1 MRKFVLIFG
10 LLMCA
15 SAVTQAAVLGE
26 SEARAIAGDF
36 MARHQMG
43 TPESSR
49 PASIRRHAASS
60 KGVSQPAFYV
70 FNATDDRGFVI
81 VAADDA
87 VPSILGYCD
96 SGSFDDN
103 ALPANVQWWLGRYEA
118 QAALMGEKP
127 SCAASRVSRVPVSP
141 FLTSKWN
148 QIAPYN
154 NACPLISSTRALT
167 GCVATAMAQILYY
180 YKSPVAATG
189 ITTLPSYTFNYSIM
203 KDSYNT
209 SETGDGVDEMA
220 KLLYYCTQALGT
232 KFSTTNSTA
241 ASTIKPLVDYFGY
254 SNRAAAINH
263 DNFTLEEWE
272 NIIYGEIAAGRPVQI
287 SARTQS
293 DGHTILCDGCD
304 AQGLFH
310 INWGWG
316 GKYNGYFRL
325 DLLNP
330 YSKTVVLNGTETP
343 VTMYTESGFSLDQV
357 AMLGIEPAGSVTT
370 FDDRYISI
378 AKKMT
383 GLSTA
388 YSRSGS
394 GSDFSNV
401 RVGFSLQT
409 SLYAKTTFEYAVA
422 LCDES
427 NHIKQ
432 ILSPG
437 TATATMGNDSYTTKN
452 LTLTFGA
459 GLGDGTY
466 RLCVVTRPNAND
478 EWQFCYG
485 ATRNYLNAVIS
496 GNTLRTTVQEAFTH
510 NLVINSLTPVGDLV
524 VGRPVAIRANITN
537 RGTIAYSDIYM
548 YVGGKLTAGCGVNLL
563 PGETGDFDLC
573 FTPTTAGTKS
583 VEVWDNEQETLL
595 GSLSLNISERNM
607 NEAKLAMSIR
617 VANGRDD
624 YTIVG
629 DSLVAVLTIRNDH
642 SLDYDNEIYIQAH
655 WGNSQIQE
663 VRSLRLA
670 SGQSKTITVTFHD
683 LAYGQKYYIKG
694 RYLSK
699 GEMTTGANSSSYT
712 MVEPSPTECGDVN
725 GDGFVNAADVTALYN
740 VLLDGATPGGDA
752 DVNGDGLVNGTDVTK
767 LYDILLKE

>member
-1 MRKFVLIFG
+1 MRKFALIVC
-10 LLMCA
+10 LVVSA
-15 SAVTQAAVLGE
+15 SALTRAAVIGE
-26 SEARAIAGDF
+26 SEARVIAGDF

-43 TPESSR
+43 TPEGSR

-60 KGVSQPAFYV
+60 KSVSQPAFYV
-70 FNATDDRGFVI
+70 FNATGDNGFVI

-87 VPSILGYCD
+87 VPPILGYCD
-96 SGSFDDN
+96 RGSFDDS

-118 QAALMGEKP
+118 QAALVGDNA
-127 SCAASRVSRVPVSP
+127 SRASSRVSRVPVSP
-141 FLTSKWN
+141 FLTSTWN

-167 GCVATAMAQILYY
+167 GCVATAMAQILYH

-189 ITTLPSYTFNYSIM
+189 ITTLPSYTFNYGIM
-203 KDSYNT
+203 KDSYNA
-209 SETGDGVDEMA
+209 SDTGEGVDEMA

-272 NIIYGEIAAGRPVQI
+272 NIIYDEVAAGRPVQI

-343 VTMYTESGFSLDQV
+343 VDMYTESGFSLDQM
-357 AMLGIEPAGSVTT
+357 AMLGIEPAGSVTV
-370 FDDRYISI
+370 FDDRYIAI
-378 AKKMT
+378 GKKMT
-383 GLSTA
+383 GLSTPYTRTGA
-388 YSRSGS
+388 N
-394 GSDFSNV
+394 SDFSNV

-409 SLYAKTTFEYAVA
+409 SLYAKTTFECAVA
-422 LCDES
+422 LCDEE

-437 TATATMGNDSYTTKN
+437 TATATMGNESYATKN
-452 LTLTFGA
+452 LTLAFGA
-459 GLGDGTY
+459 GLADGTY
-466 RLCVVTRPNAND
+466 RLCVVTRPNAD
-478 EWQFCYG
+478 AEWRLCYG
-485 ATRNYLNAVIS
+485 ATRNYLTAVVA
-496 GNTLRTTVQEAFTH
+496 GNTLRTTVQEAYTH
-510 NLVINSLTPVGDLV
+510 KLVINSLTPVGDLV

-537 RGTIAYSDIYM
+537 KGTIAYSDIYM
-548 YVGGKLTAGCGVNLL
+548 YMDGKLTAGCGVNLL

-573 FTPTTAGTKS
+573 FTPTAAGTKNI
-583 VEVWDNEQETLL
+583 EVWDNEQETLL
-595 GSLSLNISERNM
+595 GSLSLIIAERNM
-607 NEAKLAMSIR
+607 NEAKLNMSIR
-617 VANGRDD
+617 VDNGRDD

-629 DSLVAVLTIRNDH
+629 DSLVAVIAIRNDH
-642 SLDYDNEIYIQAH
+642 TLDYDNEIYIQAH

-663 VRSLRLA
+663 VRSLKLA
-670 SGQSKTITVTFHD
+670 SGQSKTIRVTFHD

-699 GEMTTGANSSSYT
+699 GVMTTGANSSSYT
-712 MVEPSPTECGDVN
+712 MVEPSPVTRGDVN
-725 GDGFVNAADVTALYN
+725 GDGLVSGADVTALYGVLLDNKTVAGNADVSGDGVISGADVTALYN
-740 VLLDGATPGGDA
+740 LL
-752 DVNGDGLVNGTDVTK
+752 L
-767 LYDILLKE
+767 E